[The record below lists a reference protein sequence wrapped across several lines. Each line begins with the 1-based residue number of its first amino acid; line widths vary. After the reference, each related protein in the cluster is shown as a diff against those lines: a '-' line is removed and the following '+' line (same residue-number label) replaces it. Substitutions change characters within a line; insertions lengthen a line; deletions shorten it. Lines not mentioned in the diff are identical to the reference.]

1 MYLDGYNPFE
11 SDRNFQIQPRLKGK
25 LPETQGMLEITEYT
39 KFLIGLLAIVDPLG
53 AIPVFIALT
62 AHQSAAQQHKTTR
75 LTTISVFC
83 ALMVA
88 LLFGEWILWAFGI
101 SIDAFRC
108 AGGIILLLM
117 GLGMLQS
124 RGASHAEIEAAQED
138 TIALVPLT
146 MPLLAGPGAMSAVIV
161 YAHQSSAVM
170 HYVAISLC
178 ILLVSLS
185 LLLCFTF
192 LPWFSRHLS
201 KRSIVM
207 STRIMGLLLVAIAV
221 EFIAGGIKGMFPNL
235 VA

>member
-1 MYLDGYNPFE
+1 
-11 SDRNFQIQPRLKGK
+11 
-25 LPETQGMLEITEYT
+25 MLEITEYT

-53 AIPVFIALT
+53 GIPVFIALT
-62 AHQSAAQQHKTTR
+62 VHQKQEQQYKTAR
-75 LTTISVFC
+75 LTVVSVFF

-108 AGGIILLLM
+108 AGGVILLLM

-124 RGASHAEIEAAQED
+124 RGHTTADIEAAQDE

-161 YAHQSSAVM
+161 YAHQSSSVV
-170 HYVAISLC
+170 HFLAITLC

-185 LLLCFTF
+185 LLLCFKF
-192 LPWFSRHLS
+192 LPWFSQHLS

-221 EFIAGGIKGMFPNL
+221 EFIAGGIKGMFPQL
-235 VA
+235 GA

>member
-1 MYLDGYNPFE
+1 M
-11 SDRNFQIQPRLKGK
+11 I
-25 LPETQGMLEITEYT
+25 MLEITEYT

-62 AHQSAAQQHKTTR
+62 VHQNKEQRLKTAR
-75 LTTISVFC
+75 LTVVSVFF

-101 SIDAFRC
+101 SVDAFRC
-108 AGGIILLLM
+108 AGGVILLLM

-124 RGASHAEIEAAQED
+124 RGHTAAEIEAAQDE

-161 YAHQSSAVM
+161 YAHQSSSVTHYLAVT
-170 HYVAISLC
+170 LC
-178 ILLVSLS
+178 ILLVSAS
-185 LLLCFTF
+185 LILCFKF
-192 LPWFSRHLS
+192 LPWFAEHLS

-207 STRIMGLLLVAIAV
+207 STRVMGLLLVAIAV
-221 EFIAGGIKGMFPNL
+221 EFIAGGVKGLFPQLALN
-235 VA
+235 

>member
-1 MYLDGYNPFE
+1 
-11 SDRNFQIQPRLKGK
+11 
-25 LPETQGMLEITEYT
+25 MLEITEYT

-62 AHQSAAQQHKTTR
+62 VHQSKIQQHKTAR
-75 LTTISVFC
+75 LTVVSVFF

-108 AGGIILLLM
+108 AGGVILLLM

-124 RGASHAEIEAAQED
+124 RGHTTAEIEAAQDE

-161 YAHQSSAVM
+161 YAHQSSSVV
-170 HYVAISLC
+170 HYLAITLC

-185 LLLCFTF
+185 LLLCFKF
-192 LPWFSRHLS
+192 LPWFSQHLS

-221 EFIAGGIKGMFPNL
+221 EFIAGGIKGMFPQL
-235 VA
+235 GA

>member
-1 MYLDGYNPFE
+1 
-11 SDRNFQIQPRLKGK
+11 
-25 LPETQGMLEITEYT
+25 MLEITEYT

-62 AHQSAAQQHKTTR
+62 VHQKQEQQHKTAR
-75 LTTISVFC
+75 LTVVSVFF
-83 ALMVA
+83 ALMIA

-124 RGASHAEIEAAQED
+124 RGHTSAEIEAAQDE
-138 TIALVPLT
+138 TIALVPLI

-161 YAHQSSAVM
+161 YAHQSSTLA
-170 HYVAISLC
+170 HYLAITLC

-185 LLLCFTF
+185 LLLCFKF
-192 LPWFSRHLS
+192 LPWFSQHLS

-207 STRIMGLLLVAIAV
+207 STRIMGLLLVAIAL
-221 EFIAGGIKGMFPNL
+221 EFIAGGIKGMFPQL
-235 VA
+235 AV

>member
-1 MYLDGYNPFE
+1 
-11 SDRNFQIQPRLKGK
+11 
-25 LPETQGMLEITEYT
+25 MLEITEYT
-39 KFLIGLLAIVDPLG
+39 KFLIGLLAIVDPIG

-62 AHQSAAQQHKTTR
+62 VHQSKEQQLKTAR
-75 LTTISVFC
+75 LTVVSVFF

-101 SIDAFRC
+101 SVDAFRC
-108 AGGIILLLM
+108 AGGVILLLM

-124 RGASHAEIEAAQED
+124 RGYTLADVEAAQDE

-161 YAHQSSAVM
+161 YAHQSNSIA
-170 HYVAISLC
+170 HYVAITLC
-178 ILLVSLS
+178 ILLISISLM
-185 LLLCFTF
+185 LCFKF
-192 LPWFSRHLS
+192 LPWFRGHLS

-221 EFIAGGIKGMFPNL
+221 EFIAGGIKGLFPNL
-235 VA
+235 AT

>member
-1 MYLDGYNPFE
+1 
-11 SDRNFQIQPRLKGK
+11 
-25 LPETQGMLEITEYT
+25 MLEITEYT

-62 AHQSAAQQHKTTR
+62 VHQNKEQRLKTSR
-75 LTTISVFC
+75 LTVVSVFF

-101 SIDAFRC
+101 SVDAFRC
-108 AGGIILLLM
+108 AGGVILLLM

-124 RGASHAEIEAAQED
+124 RGHTIAEIEAAQDE

-161 YAHQSSAVM
+161 YAHQSNAIT
-170 HYVAISLC
+170 HYLSITLC
-178 ILLVSLS
+178 ILLVSAS
-185 LLLCFTF
+185 LMLCFKF
-192 LPWFSRHLS
+192 LPWFSEHLS

-207 STRIMGLLLVAIAV
+207 STRVMGLLLVAIAV
-221 EFIAGGIKGMFPNL
+221 EFIASGIKGLFPQL
-235 VA
+235 GS

>member
-1 MYLDGYNPFE
+1 
-11 SDRNFQIQPRLKGK
+11 
-25 LPETQGMLEITEYT
+25 MLEITEYT

-62 AHQSAAQQHKTTR
+62 VHQSKIQQHKTAR
-75 LTTISVFC
+75 LTVVSVFF

-108 AGGIILLLM
+108 AGGVILLLM
-117 GLGMLQS
+117 GLWMLQS
-124 RGASHAEIEAAQED
+124 RGHTTAEIEAAQDE

-161 YAHQSSAVM
+161 YAHQSSSVV
-170 HYVAISLC
+170 HYLAITLC

-185 LLLCFTF
+185 LLLCFKF
-192 LPWFSRHLS
+192 LPWFSQHLS

-221 EFIAGGIKGMFPNL
+221 EFIAGGIKGMFPQL
-235 VA
+235 GA